1 MKVEPLKLVA
11 LALALASIPAPWFTT
26 GGGSVGLLD
35 ILVVFMAPFYVGL
48 GAAALSIVKGEERY
62 AALMAGVLLAS
73 SPAYAYIAVYEM
85 TGVKPLPAAGALM
98 VVAAGVLYIVSWLKS
113 PAA

>member
-1 MKVEPLKLVA
+1 MRADPLKLAA

-26 GGGSVGLLD
+26 GSGSVGLLD

-48 GAAALSIVKGEERY
+48 GAAALSIIKEEERY
-62 AALMAGVLLAS
+62 ATLMAGVLLSS
-73 SPAYAYIAVYEM
+73 SPAYAYIAVYKM
-85 TGVKPLPAAGALM
+85 TGVRPFPAAGALM
-98 VVAAGVLYIVSWLKS
+98 VAAAGVLHIVSWLRS